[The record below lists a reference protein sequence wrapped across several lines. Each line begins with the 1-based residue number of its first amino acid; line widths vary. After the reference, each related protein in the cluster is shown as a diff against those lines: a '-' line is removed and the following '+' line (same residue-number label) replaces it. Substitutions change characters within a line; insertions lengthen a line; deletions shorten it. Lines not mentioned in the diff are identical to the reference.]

1 MSVRNQEILKELRLT
16 PLWRHRVKDPVNILA
31 KTSGSSATKE
41 EDRGSQILRSDW
53 AQLEENVV
61 GCISCSLFQ
70 DRTRTVFGAGDKN
83 ADWLFIGDVPST
95 EEDTQGE
102 PLIGS
107 SGKLL
112 DNMLEAVSLKRSDNI
127 YIANIVKC
135 RPSGDRNPDN
145 SEVHQCDPFLKR
157 QIELIKPKLIIVLGE
172 IAAQNLLGT
181 SANIDSLR
189 GSVHEYSSIP
199 LIVTYHPAYLLQIQS
214 DKEKVWQDLCFA
226 RNIMQNELKDS

>member
-16 PLWRHRVKDPVNILA
+16 PLWRYRVKDPVNILA